1 MAPQHQR
8 VFSEQVEE
16 DPERND
22 DGEEDERERGGEE
35 G

>member
-1 MAPQHQR
+1 MAPQHQT
-8 VFSEQVEE
+8 VFFEQVEE

-22 DGEEDERERGGEE
+22 DGEEGERERGDEE